1 VNASTNNEASPAL
14 SAFEGA
20 VSLRACVGDDFT
32 LAEESCSKV
41 EELLNS
47 ALFHEIGNLP

>member
-1 VNASTNNEASPAL
+1 VNASINNEASPAL

-20 VSLRACVGDDFT
+20 VACVGDDFT

-41 EELLNS
+41 EESLNS
-47 ALFHEIGNLP
+47 VLFHEIGNLP